1 VAARF
6 PHLEPPPSPNAA
18 GRYLASLIAALLVV
32 LGLSASPAGGSDP
45 AVEAAA
51 PAGRLVQ
58 PKGSAGC
65 IHRKG
70 TNRCAQGRAVTSPED
85 IAISPDGRHAYVA
98 SYGSHGI
105 AIFRRAR
112 RTGHLEQ
119 LPGRRGCVRHEGGEF
134 CRAGRAMGGPVSIA
148 VSPDGRNVYVASA
161 GSDALSVFSRNQRTG
176 VLTQL
181 PGGSGCVSQRP
192 GGGCVVGR
200 ALNEPTSVAV
210 SPDGAHVY
218 VTGRRFPSGLA
229 VFDRA
234 ADGSVTQPAGA
245 AGCVTHRGASECGAA
260 RAFASPEEVT
270 VSPDS
275 RFVLV
280 AAMRSSAVSVLSQGP
295 EGLTQAEGA
304 AGCIA
309 NGGGDEGCAAGRGLA
324 GPVDVTVTRDG
335 RNVYTASSV
344 GDAIAI
350 LQRNRATGALSQEAG
365 RVGCISQGGGGGRC
379 IRGRALDE
387 VWSVA
392 VSPDGRNVYG
402 VSAKVNMLGAMTRD
416 RSTGRLSQ
424 LPGRYGC
431 FIRGH
436 GGLFGCAEG
445 RGLTVAVAVTV
456 SPGGRNVYV
465 TSEDTYL
472 GSVAIFR
479 RIAG

>member
-1 VAARF
+1 LQSGPDTRLCAAT
-6 PHLEPPPSPNAA
+6 L
-18 GRYLASLIAALLVV
+18 LLALLV
-32 LGLSASPAGGSDP
+32 LLALISL
-45 AVEAAA
+45 AAA
-51 PAGRLVQ
+51 QQPDAAAGPTGRLVQ
-58 PKGSAGC
+58 PKGTAGC

-98 SYGSHGI
+98 SFGSHGI
-105 AIFRRAR
+105 AVFSRAR
-112 RTGHLEQ
+112 RTGRLEQ
-119 LPGRRGCVRHEGGEF
+119 LPGRRGCVRHEGGRF
-134 CRAGRAMGGPVSIA
+134 CGAGRAMGGPVSIA
-148 VSPDGRNVYVASA
+148 VSPDGRNVYVVSA
-161 GSDALSVFSRNQRTG
+161 GSDALSVFRRNGRTG

-218 VTGRRFPSGLA
+218 VTGRRFPSGVA
-229 VFDRA
+229 VFNRA
-234 ADGSVTQPAGA
+234 ADGSVTQPTGA
-245 AGCVTHRGASECGAA
+245 AGCVTHLGGFDCAAA
-260 RAFASPEEVT
+260 RALASPEEVT

-280 AAMRSSAVSVLSQGP
+280 AAMRSSAVVVLAQGP
-295 EGLTQAEGA
+295 GGLSQAEGA

-309 NGGGDEGCAAGRGLA
+309 NGGGTEGCAAGRGLA
-324 GPVDVTVTRDG
+324 GPVDVAVTRDG
-335 RNVYTASSV
+335 RNVYTASSI

-350 LQRNRATGALSQEAG
+350 LQRNRTTGVLSQQAG

-402 VSAKVNMLGAMTRD
+402 VSAKVNMLGAMARD

-431 FIRGH
+431 FIRGR
-436 GGLFGCAEG
+436 GGLFGCPEG

-456 SPGGRNVYV
+456 SRDGRNVYV
-465 TSEDTYL
+465 TSEDIYL

>member
-1 VAARF
+1 MEPSGPQKAR
-6 PHLEPPPSPNAA
+6 P
-18 GRYLASLIAALLVV
+18 YLAALTLAV
-32 LGLSASPAGGSDP
+32 LLLLGSVASPAGGSDP
-45 AVEAAA
+45 TGEAAA

-65 IHRKG
+65 IHRRG

-85 IAISPDGRHAYVA
+85 IVVSPDGRHAYVA

-105 AIFRRAR
+105 AIFSRAR
-112 RTGHLEQ
+112 RTGLLEQ
-119 LPGRRGCVRHEGGEF
+119 LPGRRGCIRHKGGRF
-134 CRAGRAMGGPVSIA
+134 CGAGRAMGGPVSIA
-148 VSPDGRNVYVASA
+148 VSSDGRNVYVVSA
-161 GSDALSVFSRNQRTG
+161 GSDALSVLARNRRTG

-181 PGGSGCVSQRP
+181 PGESGCVSQRA
-192 GGGCVVGR
+192 GGGCSVGR

-210 SPDGAHVY
+210 SPDGEHVY
-218 VTGRRFPSGLA
+218 VTGRRFPSGVA

-234 ADGSVTQPAGA
+234 ADGSVTQRAGP
-245 AGCVTHRGASECGAA
+245 AGCVTQRGGFDCTAA
-260 RAFASPEEVT
+260 RALRSPEEVA

-280 AAMRSSAVSVLSQGP
+280 AGMRSSAVSVLAQGP
-295 EGLTQAEGA
+295 EGLSQAEGP

-309 NGGGDEGCAAGRGLA
+309 NGGGPEGCAPARGLA
-324 GPVDVTVTRDG
+324 GPVDLAITRDG

-350 LQRNRATGALSQEAG
+350 LQRDRTTGVLSQEPG
-365 RVGCISQGGGGGRC
+365 RVGCISQSGGGGRC
-379 IRGRALDE
+379 TRGRALDE
-387 VWSVA
+387 VWGVA
-392 VSPDGRNVYG
+392 LSPDGRNVYG
-402 VSAKVNMLGAMTRD
+402 VSAKVNMLGAMARD

-424 LPGRYGC
+424 LPGRHGC
-431 FIRGH
+431 FIRGR
-436 GGLFGCAEG
+436 GGLFGCFEG

-456 SPGGRNVYV
+456 SPDGRNVYV

-479 RIAG
+479 RIGG

>member
-1 VAARF
+1 MGRGSGPLRF
-6 PHLEPPPSPNAA
+6 PPDTRRCAA
-18 GRYLASLIAALLVV
+18 TLLLAALVL
-32 LGLSASPAGGSDP
+32 LGLISLATAQQPAPDASAT
-45 AVEAAA
+45 AA
-51 PAGRLVQ
+51 PVGRLIQ

-70 TNRCAQGRAVTSPED
+70 INRCAQGRAVTSPED
-85 IAISPDGRHAYVA
+85 IAISPDGRHVYVA

-134 CRAGRAMGGPVSIA
+134 CRAGRAMCGPVSIA
-148 VSPDGRNVYVASA
+148 VSPDGRNVYVVSA
-161 GSDALSVFSRNQRTG
+161 GSDALSVFRRNARTG

-181 PGGSGCVSQRP
+181 PGSSGCVSQRP

-229 VFDRA
+229 VFERA

-245 AGCVTHRGASECGAA
+245 AGCVTHLGASECGAA
-260 RAFASPEEVT
+260 RALASPEEVT

-280 AAMRSSAVSVLSQGP
+280 AAMRSSAVSVLSQGQ
-295 EGLTQAEGA
+295 EGLSQAEGP

-309 NGGGDEGCAAGRGLA
+309 NGGGTEGCAAGRGLA
-324 GPVDVTVTRDG
+324 GPVDLAVTRDG
-335 RNVYTASSV
+335 RNVYTASSI
-344 GDAIAI
+344 GDAVAI
-350 LQRNRATGALSQEAG
+350 LQRDRTTGALSQEAG
-365 RVGCISQGGGGGRC
+365 RVGCISQAGGGGRC

-402 VSAKVNMLGAMTRD
+402 VSARVNMLGAMARD

-431 FIRGH
+431 FIRGR
-436 GGLFGCAEG
+436 GGLLGCPEG
-445 RGLTVAVAVTV
+445 RGLTVAVSVAV
-456 SPGGRNVYV
+456 SPDGRNVYV
-465 TSEDTYL
+465 ASEDTYL

-479 RIAG
+479 RFAG

>member
-1 VAARF
+1 
-6 PHLEPPPSPNAA
+6 LEPPGPQKARP
-18 GRYLASLIAALLVV
+18 YLATLILALLVLV
-32 LGLSASPAGGSDP
+32 GLSASPASGSDP
-45 AVEAAA
+45 TGQAAA

-58 PKGSAGC
+58 PKGTAGC
-65 IHRKG
+65 IHRRG
-70 TNRCAQGRAVTSPED
+70 TNRCAPGRAVTSPED
-85 IAISPDGRHAYVA
+85 IVVSPDGRHAYVA

-105 AIFRRAR
+105 AVFKRAR

-119 LPGRRGCVRHEGGEF
+119 LGGRRGCVRHEGGKF
-134 CRAGRAMGGPVSIA
+134 CGRGRAMGGPVSIA
-148 VSPDGRNVYVASA
+148 TSPDGRNVYVVSA
-161 GSDALSVFSRNQRTG
+161 GSDALSIFGRNRRTG

-181 PGGSGCVSQRP
+181 PGESGCVSQRP

-210 SPDGAHVY
+210 SPDGTHVY
-218 VTGRRFPSGLA
+218 VAGRRFPSGVA

-245 AGCVTHRGASECGAA
+245 AGCVTQRVSSECALA
-260 RAFASPEEVT
+260 RGLRSPEEVT

-280 AAMRSSAVSVLSQGP
+280 AGMRSSAVAVLAQGP
-295 EGLTQAEGA
+295 EGLSQAEGA

-309 NGGGDEGCAAGRGLA
+309 NGGGPEGCAPGRGLA
-324 GPVDVTVTRDG
+324 GPVDLAITRDG
-335 RNVYTASSV
+335 RNVYAASSV

-350 LQRNRATGALSQEAG
+350 LQRNRTTGVLSQEPG
-365 RVGCISQGGGGGRC
+365 RAGCISQGGGGGRC

-387 VWSVA
+387 VWGVA

-402 VSAKVNMLGAMTRD
+402 VSAKVNMLGAMARD
-416 RSTGRLSQ
+416 PSTGRLSQ
-424 LPGRYGC
+424 LPGRHGC
-431 FIRGH
+431 FIRGR
-436 GGLFGCAEG
+436 GGLFGCPEG

-456 SPGGRNVYV
+456 SPDGRNVYV

-472 GSVAIFR
+472 GAVAIFR
-479 RIAG
+479 RIGG